1 MPSKRFWAKKNPN
14 LDYIETVEKTNFFLS
29 KFKFKKFVHIS
40 SVSARCQLNTVYGE
54 NKKKSEDIV
63 IKNPN
68 NLIIRLGPMYGDN
81 LDKGVLV
88 DMLKSKTV
96 YIDGASRYSF
106 TDIQWIGNWLINNK
120 NKHSGVKE
128 VGSKDFII
136 LSELAKKINSKS
148 NFEGKVDNQ
157 IIEDLEE
164 YDSKSNGVYK
174 FLNDFKK

>member
-1 MPSKRFWAKKNPN
+1 
-14 LDYIETVEKTNFFLS
+14 
-29 KFKFKKFVHIS
+29 
-40 SVSARCQLNTVYGE
+40 
-54 NKKKSEDIV
+54 
-63 IKNPN
+63 
-68 NLIIRLGPMYGDN
+68 MYGDN